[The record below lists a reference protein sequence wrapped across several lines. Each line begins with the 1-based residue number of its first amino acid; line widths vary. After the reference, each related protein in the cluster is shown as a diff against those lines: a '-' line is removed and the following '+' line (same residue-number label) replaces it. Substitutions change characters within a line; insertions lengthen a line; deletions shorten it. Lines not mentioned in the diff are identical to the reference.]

1 MAKKIK
7 FKEMSSILGKAS
19 RSPAFRKKLL
29 SSPAKTL
36 KAAGYDPHKQ
46 AVSVIRSLKHK
57 IFGAAPKKRRRKK
70 RDSHGGSAAEA

>member
-1 MAKKIK
+1 MAKTIK
-7 FKEMSSILGKAS
+7 FKDMSSILGKAS
-19 RSPAFRKKLL
+19 RNPAFRKKLL

-36 KAAGYDPHKQ
+36 KAAGYAPHKQ

-57 IFGAAPKKRRRKK
+57 SFGAAPRRRRKK